1 MDDTIVYIELRQ
13 SDGPVS
19 PGDLATRTPLTELR
33 VNQSLQ
39 RMTRLGLVRQDAEGL
54 WEIALS

>member
-1 MDDTIVYIELRQ
+1 MDDTIVYIELRRA
-13 SDGPVS
+13 STALS
-19 PGDLATRTPLTELR
+19 PQIIAQHTPLTELR